1 VGDDTVQ
8 VESDY
13 LARAH
18 SERGELM
25 LRRRP
30 HDGAIELRVNGV
42 FVMDTAETTSERLLA
57 TSALAACRTQ
67 PSDGL
72 SVLVGGLGLGFTLS
86 ELLTDVRVARVVVAE
101 IEPEVLRWHRRGLV
115 GVNRPALVD
124 PRVQIRIADVRQV
137 LASTTDH
144 SLDLVLLDVDNGPD
158 FLVYDGNSDIYRS
171 CFLRTCRQVLAP
183 GGLTAI
189 WSASRSEPLAER
201 MAQVFDAVECHCIRV
216 RPGKRDEEYFLYLG
230 RG

>member
-1 VGDDTVQ
+1 VKPQ
-8 VESDY
+8 Y
-13 LARAH
+13 LARAR
-18 SERGELM
+18 SERGELV

-57 TSALAACRTQ
+57 SSALAACRTQ
-67 PSDGL
+67 PSEGL
-72 SVLVGGLGLGFTLS
+72 DVLVGGLGLGFTLS
-86 ELLTDVRVARVVVAE
+86 ELLADARVARVVVAE
-101 IEPEVLRWHRRGLV
+101 IEPEVLRWHRDGLV
-115 GVNRPALVD
+115 AVNRPALLD

-137 LASTTDH
+137 LASMPGQ

-158 FLVYDGNSDIYRS
+158 FLVYDSNADLYGSS
-171 CFLRTCRQVLAP
+171 FLRTCRAVLAP

-201 MAQVFDAVECHCIRV
+201 MAEVFDAVQCQRIQV
-216 RPGKRDEEYFLYLG
+216 RPGERDEEYFLYLG